1 MADKK
6 DPHRF
11 ILSCIHST
19 NTKCLI
25 DVKFCSRH
33 WGGNAANDTFLSS
46 WSFHSSTGKRAR
58 GKQTSKIR
66 LERAGERGGNKTGY
80 CDNESCLARY
90 LEKVCLR
97 MRPVDGEELE
107 AE

>member
-6 DPHRF
+6 DPRRF
-11 ILSCIHST
+11 ILSCIYST
-19 NTKCLI
+19 NTKCLT

-33 WGGNAANDTFLSS
+33 WGGNTANDMFLCSRS
-46 WSFHSSTGKRAR
+46 LHSSTGKQAR

-66 LERAGERGGNKTGY
+66 VERAGERGGNKTGHW
-80 CDNESCLARY
+80 DNESCSARY

-97 MRPVDGEELE
+97 MRPVDGDELE